1 MTRLLII
8 GGVAGGATAAAR
20 ARRLDEQAEITVID
34 RGPYVSYANCGLPY
48 FIGGKIADRSQLL
61 LQTPEGFW
69 ARYRVT
75 VHVETEAVEIDRA
88 AHRVRVLGPAG
99 ERWLPYDK
107 LLLAQGGNP
116 ILPPIPGADAA
127 NVFTMWTIPDTDRL
141 QAYLDS
147 AKPKTAVVVGGGFIG
162 LEMAEAFQRRGLA
175 TTIVELL
182 PTVMGIMD
190 RAFGV
195 AIARE
200 LEANGIEVDTGV
212 GVRAVHAGERTVE
225 LANGRR
231 LPADVVLFSVG
242 VRPELALAKAAGL
255 AIGASGALEVDEH
268 LRTSDPDVYAAGDM
282 AEILHKVTGRRVRV
296 PLAGPAN
303 RQGRIAASNALGHT
317 MIYRGALGTSV
328 VKVFESTA
336 ASTGLTEKA
345 ARDAGFDVGVAV
357 VHKVHHAG
365 YYPGA
370 QELTLTLVYDRKT
383 ARLLGGQAFGRAGAD
398 KRIDVLATAL
408 QGKLTLHDLAAAEG
422 RAGVRSAADRARCA
436 KCGGARRVP
445 SARVA
450 PPHAGG
456 ASTGARYFL
465 RRDADG
471 VVVRGTEARFQATY
485 DIFDPRPIGEPRRID
500 IHLDVGSQTVT
511 FELAAFRCP
520 ERLRLVGQ
528 GGASELAPDTADGGR
543 PAQRLGWLHEILGDV
558 LAADGSR
565 LHRAVPRV
573 WRKRR
578 DRELPCSRC
587 LRGGACAF
595 GLRGDRRRLRGGE
608 SVVPSRVRAG
618 QQQSVALPAPG
629 GMLCAD
635 MPACA
640 PVAEPTVL
648 CQGASM

>member
-20 ARRLDEQAEITVID
+20 ARRLDEQAQITVID
-34 RGPYVSYANCGLPY
+34 RGPHVSYANCGLPY

-88 AHRVRVLGPAG
+88 AHRVRVLGPGG

-147 AKPKTAVVVGGGFIG
+147 TKPKTAVVVGGGFIG

-182 PTVMGIMD
+182 PTVMGVMD

-200 LEANGIEVDTGV
+200 LEANGIEVNTGV

-242 VRPELALAKAAGL
+242 VRPELALAKVAGL

-268 LRTSDPDVYAAGDM
+268 LRTSDPDIYAAGDM
-282 AEILHKVTGRRVRV
+282 AEVLHKVTGRRVRV

-303 RQGRIAASNALGHT
+303 RQGRIAASNALGRT
-317 MIYRGALGTSV
+317 MSYRGSLGTSV
-328 VKVFESTA
+328 VKVFEATA

-345 ARDAGFDVGVAV
+345 ARDAGFDVGIAV
-357 VHKVHHAG
+357 VHKGHHAG

-370 QELTLTLVYDRKT
+370 QELTLALVYDRKT

-408 QGKLTLHDLAAAEG
+408 QGKLTLHDLAELDLAYAP
-422 RAGVRSAADRARCA
+422 AYSSAN
-436 KCGGARRVP
+436 
-445 SARVA
+445 
-450 PPHAGG
+450 
-456 ASTGARYFL
+456 
-465 RRDADG
+465 
-471 VVVRGTEARFQATY
+471 
-485 DIFDPRPIGEPRRID
+485 DP
-500 IHLDVGSQTVT
+500 VN
-511 FELAAFRCP
+511 LAAFVGLNDISGDSPLVTAAQLKAELASGAPPLVLDVRSVK
-520 ERLRLVGQ
+520 EHAESHLRAALRLTPEEVRQ
-528 GGASELAPDTADGGR
+528 EHATLP
-543 PAQRLGWLHEILGDV
+543 
-558 LAADGSR
+558 
-565 LHRAVPRV
+565 
-573 WRKRR
+573 R
-578 DRELPCSRC
+578 DRRIVAHCRVGF
-587 LRGGACAF
+587 RGHLAVRILK
-595 GLRGDRRRLRGGE
+595 GLGFTNVANVTGGYLSMQAEGGFDFQEARGERG
-608 SVVPSRVRAG
+608 
-618 QQQSVALPAPG
+618 
-629 GMLCAD
+629 
-635 MPACA
+635 
-640 PVAEPTVL
+640 
-648 CQGASM
+648 

>member
-1 MTRLLII
+1 VVAFVDEDVTHAPDEIEPELDLATTLDGGTPEYLADDVALVDNCSVDRDRCDDAMTHDEREHDDHRQELEPPEVAPCI

-69 ARYRVT
+69 ARYRVA

-147 AKPKTAVVVGGGFIG
+147 TKPKTAVVVGGGFIG

-200 LEANGIEVDTGV
+200 LEANGIDVDTGV

-255 AIGASGALEVDEH
+255 AIGGSGALEVDEH

-303 RQGRIAASNALGHT
+303 RQGRIAASNALGRT
-317 MIYRGALGTSV
+317 MSYRGAIGTSV
-328 VKVFESTA
+328 VKVFEATA

-357 VHKVHHAG
+357 VHKLHHAG

-383 ARLLGGQAFGRAGAD
+383 ARLLGGQAFGRGGAD

-408 QGKLTLHDLAAAEG
+408 QGKLTLHDLAELDLAYAPPYSSANDPVNVAAFVGLNDISGYSPLVTAAQLKSEL
-422 RAGVRSAADRARCA
+422 ASATPPVVLDVRSAKEHAESHLR
-436 KCGGARRVP
+436 GALRLTPEELRQE
-445 SARVA
+445 
-450 PPHAGG
+450 HA
-456 ASTGARYFL
+456 TL
-465 RRDADG
+465 PCD
-471 VVVRGTEARFQATY
+471 
-485 DIFDPRPIGEPRRID
+485 RRIVTHCRVGFRGHLAVRILKGLGFTNVANVTGGYLSMQAEGGFD
-500 IHLDVGSQTVT
+500 IENG
-511 FELAAFRCP
+511 P
-520 ERLRLVGQ
+520 
-528 GGASELAPDTADGGR
+528 
-543 PAQRLGWLHEILGDV
+543 IL
-558 LAADGSR
+558 
-565 LHRAVPRV
+565 PP
-573 WRKRR
+573 
-578 DRELPCSRC
+578 LP
-587 LRGGACAF
+587 G
-595 GLRGDRRRLRGGE
+595 
-608 SVVPSRVRAG
+608 
-618 QQQSVALPAPG
+618 
-629 GMLCAD
+629 
-635 MPACA
+635 
-640 PVAEPTVL
+640 
-648 CQGASM
+648 